1 MLIVLTPI
9 VLVIA
14 VILIPFPKIG
24 GNVRIALL
32 IGALTAAVLGKLSP
46 GEIILA
52 SGEGIDK
59 LAWVIGLS
67 IFGSIYAQTQVK
79 LGTMDTVLN
88 TFRSLFGRT
97 PKGLIAA
104 VIVTLVLAG
113 SLLGDGIA
121 AATVIGTLVVLALIE
136 LKLTPEQIGAT
147 ILMGSFIGAVMPPIT
162 QAIFLSSALVGLESP
177 AAAVNISYITVGI
190 GVILA
195 IYVCS
200 RFVKIKKLPEH
211 LIPEKNVSQIIKE
224 DWHTLVPLTFLVII
238 VIVRSVSF
246 EIPILYSLVM
256 MIDKG
261 FIAIF
266 GWIPI
271 LSGITFRVTQ
281 AIITAIVISFF
292 FSKVRDKRLET
303 IKTGLKN
310 VSKTVQIQVCAG
322 IMVGMFYAA
331 GLIDRV
337 VEITQGLSE
346 TIVTFGGGIGLA
358 LLGMLTGSQTT
369 AQNTIVP
376 LMGPI
381 LTETFEISKLSAVLG
396 ASHIAV
402 GGQAFPPVSLTAFVV
417 AGIVGGVVK
426 EKEVDPVKIMLYA
439 LPVDLYFI
447 IVGLLAW
454 FGHIG

>member
-9 VLVIA
+9 ILVIA

-32 IGALTAAVLGKLSP
+32 IGGLSAAILGKLSP
-46 GEIILA
+46 GEMILA
-52 SGEGIDK
+52 SGNGINK

-88 TFRSLFGRT
+88 TFRALFGRT

-104 VIVTLVLAG
+104 VVVTLVLAG

-121 AATVIGTLVVLALIE
+121 AATVIGTLVVLALVE
-136 LKLTPEQIGAT
+136 LEMSPEQIGAT
-147 ILMGSFIGAVMPPIT
+147 ILMGSFIGAAMPPIT
-162 QAIFLSSALVGLESP
+162 QAVFLSSALVGLDDPTS
-177 AAAVNISYITVGI
+177 AINISYITVGI
-190 GVILA
+190 GVA
-195 IYVCS
+195 IAIFVCS
-200 RFVKIKKLPEH
+200 RFVDIKKLPED
-211 LIPEKNVSQIIKE
+211 LMPKRKVSQIIKE
-224 DWHTLVPLTFLVII
+224 EWKNLLPLTFLVII
-238 VIVRSVSF
+238 VIVRSISV
-246 EIPILYSLVM
+246 EIPIFYDLVM
-256 MIDKG
+256 LIDKG
-261 FIAIF
+261 FSTIF
-266 GWIPI
+266 GGIPI
-271 LSGITFRVTQ
+271 LSGITFKVTQ
-281 AIITAIVISFF
+281 AIISAIVISFF
-292 FSKVRDKRLET
+292 FTKVRNKGMET
-303 IKTGLKN
+303 IKTGFKN

-322 IMVGMFYAA
+322 IMVGSFYAA

-337 VEITQGLSE
+337 VEITQGLSN

-358 LLGMLTGSQTT
+358 LIGMLTGSQTT
-369 AQNTIVP
+369 AQNTLVP

-381 LTETFEISKLSAVLG
+381 LTETFDISKLSAVLG

-426 EKEVDPVKIMLYA
+426 NKEVNPVKIMLYA
-439 LPVDLYFI
+439 LPVDIYFLL
-447 IVGLLAW
+447 VGFLAW
-454 FGHIG
+454 FGKIG